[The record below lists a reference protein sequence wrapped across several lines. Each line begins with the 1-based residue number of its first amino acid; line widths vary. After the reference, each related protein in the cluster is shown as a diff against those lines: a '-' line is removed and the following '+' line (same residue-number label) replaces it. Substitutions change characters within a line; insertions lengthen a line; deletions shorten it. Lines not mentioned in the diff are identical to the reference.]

1 MPKGWPPEASVIG
14 DHLRR
19 HVSVYVLAGLALTA
33 ALGAATLWHVLALRQ
48 ERGAAE
54 RAKLVEEER

>member
-1 MPKGWPPEASVIG
+1 MPKGWPPEAGVIG

-33 ALGAATLWHVLALRQ
+33 ALGAATLWHVLALQ
-48 ERGAAE
+48 QSRGAAE
-54 RAKLVEEER
+54 RENAQQETR